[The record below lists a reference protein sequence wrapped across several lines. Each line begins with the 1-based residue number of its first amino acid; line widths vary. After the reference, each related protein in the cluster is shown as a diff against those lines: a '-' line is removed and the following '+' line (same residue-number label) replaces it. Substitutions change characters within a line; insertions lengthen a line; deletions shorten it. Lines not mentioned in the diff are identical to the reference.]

1 MTRDE
6 FILSMKPTINNL
18 LRKYHHYGDEDL
30 FQIALVDV
38 IVGYDRCIEE
48 NITNVEEQRKMCN
61 TYAKYA
67 ILNELKKRNREDAF
81 FDVMDEEEIDE
92 PTITPMDD
100 IDLKVSLE
108 QILNPEEQQFLKFLQ
123 DGVGRDFICS
133 MYGISEKT
141 FYTRKAKLFE
151 KIKKILQN

>member
-1 MTRDE
+1 MNRDE
-6 FILSMKPTINNL
+6 FVLSMKPTINNL

-30 FQIALVDV
+30 FQIAIVDV
-38 IVGYDRCIEE
+38 LVGYDRCIEE

-81 FDVMDEEEIDE
+81 FDVMDEDEIDE
-92 PTITPMDD
+92 PSTTPTDD
-100 IDLKVSLE
+100 VDLNVSLE
-108 QILNPEEQQFLKFLQ
+108 QVLNEEELRFLKYLQ
-123 DGVGRDFICS
+123 DGVDRSFICS
-133 MYGISEKT
+133 IYNISEKT